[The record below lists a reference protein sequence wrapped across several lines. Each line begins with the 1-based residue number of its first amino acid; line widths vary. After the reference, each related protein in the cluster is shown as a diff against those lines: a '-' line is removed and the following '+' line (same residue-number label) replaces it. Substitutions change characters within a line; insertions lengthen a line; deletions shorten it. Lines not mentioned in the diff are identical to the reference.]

1 MSLVFVSLKRL
12 WRETLDGD
20 LDAFG
25 TALGVGEKPKAG
37 FACPPALTLLG
48 LSGFRPCFFFSVS
61 SPWTDE
67 QVSLQASTGFPV
79 WFVSK
84 LLVLRLK
91 LPSAKVNIRGL
102 HVSYANIFLA
112 RIASAYGRFS
122 LS

>member
-1 MSLVFVSLKRL
+1 MLLASVDLKRL
-12 WRETLDGD
+12 WREALDGGF
-20 LDAFG
+20 DAFG
-25 TALGVGEKPKAG
+25 TALGVDEKPKAG

-48 LSGFRPCFFFSVS
+48 LSGFRPCLFFSVS

-84 LLVLRLK
+84 QLVLRLK
-91 LPSAKVNIRGL
+91 LPSAKVSIHGV

-112 RIASAYGRFS
+112 PIASAYERFS